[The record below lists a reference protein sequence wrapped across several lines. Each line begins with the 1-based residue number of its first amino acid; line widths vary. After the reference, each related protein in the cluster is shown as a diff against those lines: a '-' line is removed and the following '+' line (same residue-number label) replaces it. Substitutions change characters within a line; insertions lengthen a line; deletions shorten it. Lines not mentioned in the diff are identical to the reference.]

1 MKLLKLARPQFLIA
15 GILLYGFGALWAV
28 LLGAPLDLTRLL
40 LGYLI
45 MAPAHLSVSFSND
58 YFDTE
63 VDSYGTP
70 TPFTGGSGILVR
82 YPELRPTAKRIAIG
96 LILCSLALGVLFMTR
111 YPMPAWFLGLVIAG
125 GLAGWF
131 YSAPPL
137 SLAYRGLGEIT
148 NAVVGGVLVPA
159 LAYVAMT
166 ETLTRDAFRF
176 AVPVMLWGLAFIV
189 AVEIPDVEA
198 DRLGGKRTFVARQGR
213 KAGFAAVGVFLVA
226 ATGYVCALQWLRGG
240 AYPMDLRA
248 LILFSCLP
256 LAVGGYGALRRPVEQ
271 IPATRIVTL
280 FITSL
285 ILFFI
290 LTDGY
295 MIYQVWTEFTG

>member
-15 GILLYGFGALWAV
+15 GILLYLFGALWAV
-28 LLGAPLDLTRLL
+28 LLGAPLDLLRML

-58 YFDTE
+58 YFDTG
-63 VDSYGTP
+63 VDSYGSP

-96 LILCSLALGVLFMTR
+96 LILCSIAFGILFMAL
-111 YPMPAWFLGLVIAG
+111 YPMPFWFLGLVITG

-159 LAYVAMT
+159 LAFVAMT
-166 ETLTRDAFRF
+166 GTLTRDALLFV
-176 AVPVMLWGLAFIV
+176 VPFTLWGLAFIV

-198 DRLGGKRTFVARQGR
+198 DRLGGKRTLVARHGR
-213 KAGFAAVGVFLVA
+213 KAGFAIVGLCLVA
-226 ATGYVCALQWLRGG
+226 ATGYICALQWLRGD
-240 AYPMDLRA
+240 AYPLDLRP

-256 LAVGGYGALRRPVEQ
+256 LAVGGYGAVRRPVEQ
-271 IPATRIVTL
+271 GPATRIVTL
-280 FITSL
+280 FVTSL
-285 ILFFI
+285 IVFFI
-290 LTDGY
+290 LTDSY
-295 MIYQVWTEFTG
+295 MLYQVAQL